1 MLSTDKVIYTSP
13 AMTIGKHEWRILVFE
28 RENCVLQVIP
38 DVIIG
43 TGRYTQYQWMRGNQW
58 VDSTEWPTY
67 DFNKSTDGI
76 PAGTAR
82 LYYKHEAEIKTA
94 LNKSQPTLF

>member
-1 MLSTDKVIYTSP
+1 MFSTDKVIYTSP

-28 RENCVLQVIP
+28 RDVVIRT
-38 DVIIG
+38 D
-43 TGRYTQYQWMRGNQW
+43 RFTQYQWLRGERW

-67 DFNKSTDGI
+67 DHNKSTDGI

-94 LNKSQPTLF
+94 LNKSQPTLFMFR